1 MGQDLGDVFAMEESV
16 SETLMIGGSVV
27 GSSVVG
33 DGVGGSLSVA
43 DVST

>member
-1 MGQDLGDVFAMEESV
+1 MIEESV
-16 SETLMIGGSVV
+16 SMMFMVGGSAV

-43 DVST
+43 DASA